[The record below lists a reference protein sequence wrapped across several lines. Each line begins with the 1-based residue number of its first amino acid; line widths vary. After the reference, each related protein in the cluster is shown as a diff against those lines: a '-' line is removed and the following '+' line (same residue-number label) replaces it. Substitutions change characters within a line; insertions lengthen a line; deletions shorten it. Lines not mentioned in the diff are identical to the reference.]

1 MKTYIITE
9 QDIERLYTLFPDL
22 GEGLQACTI
31 INNWVETLE
40 YVSNVK
46 LPYSGII
53 KEDGNL

>member
-22 GEGLQACTI
+22 GEVLQACTI

-40 YVSNVK
+40 YVSNV
-46 LPYSGII
+46 
-53 KEDGNL
+53 